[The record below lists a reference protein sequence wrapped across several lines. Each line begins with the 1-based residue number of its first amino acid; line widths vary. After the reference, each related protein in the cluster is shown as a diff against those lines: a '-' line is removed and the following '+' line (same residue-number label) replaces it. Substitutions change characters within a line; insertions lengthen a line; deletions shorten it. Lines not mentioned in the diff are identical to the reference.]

1 MCKIL
6 SRIQEIS
13 VKEGITI
20 GALERQ
26 IGASKGVLSRAIAK
40 GTDVQ
45 AKWIEAFVENYPQY
59 STEWLLTG
67 KGDMLKGD
75 HKELVATYAPVSIT
89 AEPMLEIADIP
100 LYNVEAS
107 AGLQRLFVDGGD
119 LLGKISIPNAPRC
132 DGAVHVIG
140 DSMYPLLK
148 SGDIIAYK
156 VLNSIE
162 SIVYGE
168 IYLLQLCNDGDVS
181 VVVKYVK
188 RSEMGDDYIKLVS
201 HNPQHDPQDVPISWL
216 QHIARVKLTIR
227 KYSIV

>member
-1 MCKIL
+1 MRRGC
-6 SRIQEIS
+6 
-13 VKEGITI
+13 T
-20 GALERQ
+20 
-26 IGASKGVLSRAIAK
+26 
-40 GTDVQ
+40 
-45 AKWIEAFVENYPQY
+45 
-59 STEWLLTG
+59 
-67 KGDMLKGD
+67 
-75 HKELVATYAPVSIT
+75 
-89 AEPMLEIADIP
+89 
-100 LYNVEAS
+100 
-107 AGLQRLFVDGGD
+107 
-119 LLGKISIPNAPRC
+119 
-132 DGAVHVIG
+132 G

-148 SGDIIAYK
+148 SGDILAYK